1 MCTYRFARPLL
12 LVAALGLG
20 ACRSAPPYQGMDA
33 QEIYAHA
40 LEAYERGNWSES
52 VRAFERLLIT
62 YPAFP
67 QRIEARLYL
76 ARSFY
81 QRGEYITAEAEFRR
95 LLTTAPSHD
104 LAPAASLGICQ
115 ANAGLSP
122 KAERDQS
129 FTEQAVRACET
140 TASDYAG
147 TSEAGEARIIRH
159 EMQEKLAEKD
169 FLRAEFY
176 YRRNL
181 IDSALL
187 YYQMVTEEYPET
199 SWAPEALRMMY
210 EGNLRIGYDSEA
222 EAARTDLLQKYPD
235 SPAAQSL
242 SNGI

>member
-1 MCTYRFARPLL
+1 MCTYRFARPFL

-40 LEAYERGNWSES
+40 LEAYEREDWSES

-81 QRGEYITAEAEFRR
+81 ERGEYITAESEFRR

-115 ANAGLSP
+115 SNAGLSP

-129 FTEQAVRACET
+129 FTEVAVRACET

-147 TSEAGEARIIRH
+147 TPQAGEARIIRH
-159 EMQEKLAEKD
+159 QMLEKLAEKD

-187 YYQMVTEEYPET
+187 YFQMVTEEYPET
-199 SWAPEALRMMY
+199 SWAPEALLMMY

-222 EAARTDLLQKYPD
+222 EAARADLLEKYPD